1 MKSYLKS
8 LLGLTLTIACVNSG
22 HAAVTAYEPFN
33 YAAGTLANNTPATG
47 TGFTG
52 NWTVSAFPQIVNTAL
67 TYPGLTPVNRAYQ
80 HAAAGAQ
87 TTVGLA
93 SPLSSG
99 TKYISYLFKGSG
111 NSGGDTVGVFFK
123 GNNATSLFA
132 GFRVPN
138 SASLTGFGL
147 GTVNSTTLGGAT
159 ALGSAVNINNTATH
173 FIVIQIDFDT
183 SGAND
188 TVSLWI
194 DPPANAAI
202 PGVAANVVA
211 STFDVGTISAFG
223 INITGGYNPILDEIR
238 IGDTYGDVAAY
249 VPPPAAPTG
258 LAATPGNNTVSLS
271 WDATSGATGY
281 KVLRGTTTGVYT
293 VTNSV
298 ASNTNFDATVVGG
311 TTYFYAVQATNSSGG
326 GALSA
331 EVSVTP
337 TIALPSTPVGF
348 TATGTN
354 SAVLLNWSAAS
365 GASGYNIKRATTS
378 GAEVAI
384 ASTGA
389 TSYTDS
395 AVINGTTYFYTVSA
409 TNSAG
414 ESADSLEVSA
424 VPDVP
429 PATPTGLS
437 ATAGNNQ
444 VSLSWTGVAGAASYY
459 VKRSTTSGSG
469 YATVGTTTA
478 PTVAYVDSTAVKFT
492 QYYYVVSAVN
502 AYGESANSSPEATAT
517 PTGAYGPTAYEPF
530 NYTAGA
536 FANNTPSTAVG
547 FTGNWS
553 IPTGATIASGRTYP
567 GLPTTSNAYQHN
579 ASGSQNTVNF
589 ASPLSSGTKYISFL
603 IKNSG
608 NSGGD
613 TVGVFLK
620 GNNATS
626 LFAGFRAGFTGTET
640 LFGLGTVNSTS
651 LGGASALGSSAVPLS
666 NTATNF
672 IVLKIEFNTSGAN
685 ETISLWTNP
694 PVNVETPGV
703 SASVTAST
711 FDVGTISAFGI
722 NILGGYAAVIDE
734 IRVGDVY
741 GDVVGYGGGAAPTIP
756 TTVSI
761 STAQG
766 EQISWTAS
774 GANTYQPQK
783 SADNNAW
790 SNVGSLLIG
799 NTVTSVYETTSAAY
813 YRVLE
818 FVAGGPGADEMVNG
832 SFEIPAGNNVGAA
845 NWNGPASNGTVN
857 QYVTNQFDVLLPT
870 EGTNLLFIEGQGGS
884 GSVVQ
889 SDFVPISGGLTYK
902 VVFDAANPL
911 KSGGGNPQFRVE
923 YFDAANAVVG
933 SSGFVSFA
941 SAGSSWVT
949 VSNNYAAPA
958 NATKMII
965 GFLEAVGAGPSDHW
979 ITLVDNVQVSAL
991 ATIGSTNV
999 LSPTRQLG
1007 AVFTGTIQTNGVTA
1021 TAATGTIAFQT
1032 NSVALSTNS
1041 VAAGSATSATALV
1054 TPPYTV
1060 TAIYSGDN
1068 TYIGSTNTL
1077 TVNNATA
1084 TVTLQ
1089 NLNQTY
1095 DGTAKTVA
1103 ATTAPA
1109 GLTVALT
1116 YGGSSDAPTNAGN
1129 YEVIGTVV
1137 DALYVGSAT
1146 NNLVIA
1152 KAAATVTLENLNQ
1165 TYDGTARIVTA
1176 TTVPNGLSVTFTY
1189 DGSPNAPT
1197 NIATYEVIGTVVDFN
1212 YEGSATNSLVVVSGV
1227 SNTPTN
1233 ITSSVTGNQ
1242 LTIAWPEDHLGWILQ
1257 AQTNDLSTG
1266 IGNTWFDVAGSETGT
1281 QSVITI
1287 DPVNPTVFFRLRS
1300 P

>member
-1 MKSYLKS
+1 MTQIKRIAA
-8 LLGLTLTIACVNSG
+8 GLATILTVGVAD
-22 HAAVTAYEPFN
+22 AAVTAYEPFD
-33 YAAGTLANNTPATG
+33 YAAGTLANG
-47 TGFTG
+47 TASTASGFTG
-52 NWTVSAFPQIVNTAL
+52 NWTVSAFPQIVNTML

-93 SPLSSG
+93 SSLSSG
-99 TKYISYLFKGSG
+99 TKYISYLFMGSG

-123 GNNATSLFA
+123 GNNATSLFC
-132 GFRVPN
+132 GFRTPDG
-138 SASLTGFGL
+138 ASTTGFGL

-159 ALGSAVNINNTATH
+159 ALQSAVNINNTATH
-173 FIVIQIDFDT
+173 FIVIKIDFDT

-194 DPPANAAI
+194 DPPANAAA
-202 PGVAANVVA
+202 PGVPATRTNT
-211 STFDVGTISAFG
+211 TFDVGTISAFG
-223 INITGGYNPILDEIR
+223 INITGGYNPIVDEIR
-238 IGDTYGDVAAY
+238 IGDTYGDVTAY

-271 WDATSGATGY
+271 WDVTSGATGY

-298 ASNTNFDATVVGG
+298 TLNTNFDATVVGG
-311 TTYFYAVQATNSSGG
+311 TTYFYAVQATNSSGA
-326 GALSA
+326 GALSS

-337 TIALPSTPVGF
+337 TVALPSTPAGF

-354 SAVLLNWSAAS
+354 SAVLLSWNIAA
-365 GASGYNIKRATTS
+365 GATGYNIKRATTS
-378 GAEVAI
+378 GAEATI

-389 TSYTDS
+389 TSYTDA
-395 AVINGTTYFYTVSA
+395 AVVNGTTHFYTVSA

-414 ESADSLEVSA
+414 ESADSSEVSA

-429 PATPTGLS
+429 PATPTALN
-437 ATAGNNQ
+437 ATAGSNQ
-444 VSLSWTGVAGAASYY
+444 VSLTWTGSAGATSYN

-469 YATVGTTTA
+469 YTTIGTTTA
-478 PTVAYVDSTAVKFT
+478 PTTAYVDSTAVKFT

-536 FANNTPSTAVG
+536 FANNTPSTAAG
-547 FTGNWS
+547 FTGNWT
-553 IPTGATIASGRTYP
+553 IPTGATIASGRTYTN
-567 GLPTTSNAYQHN
+567 LPVAGNAYQHN
-579 ASGSQNTVNF
+579 ASGSQNTVAF
-589 ASPLSSGTKYISFL
+589 ANSMASGTKYISFL

-613 TVGVFLK
+613 AVGVFLK

-626 LFAGFRAGFTGTET
+626 LFAGFRAGFSGSET
-640 LFGLGTVNSTS
+640 YFGLGTVNSTT
-651 LGGASALGSSAVPLS
+651 LGGASALGSSAVPLN

-694 PVNVETPGV
+694 PVNVLVPGV
-703 SASVTAST
+703 AASVTAST

-741 GDVVGYGGGAAPTIP
+741 GDVVGYSAVSVPTIP

-761 STAQG
+761 AAAQG
-766 EQISWTAS
+766 EQISWSAS
-774 GANTYQPQK
+774 SGNTYQPQK
-783 SADNNAW
+783 SADNSAW
-790 SNVGSLLIG
+790 SNVGSLLVG

-818 FVAGGPGADEMVNG
+818 YVAGGPGSDEMVNG
-832 SFEIPAGNNVGAA
+832 SFEIPAANNVGAA
-845 NWNGPASNGTVN
+845 NWNGPASTGTVN
-857 QYVTNQFDVLLPT
+857 QYITNQFDVLMPT

-923 YFDAANAVVG
+923 FFNAGNGLVG

-949 VSNNYAAPA
+949 FSNNYAAPA
-958 NATKMII
+958 NATKMTI
-965 GFLEAVGAGPSDHW
+965 GFLEAVGAGPTDHW
-979 ITLVDNVQVSAL
+979 ITLVDNVRVSAL
-991 ATIGSTNV
+991 ATVGSTNV

-1007 AVFTGTIQTNGVTA
+1007 AVFTGTVQTNGVTA
-1021 TAATGTIAFQT
+1021 TAASGTITFRT
-1032 NSVALSTNS
+1032 NSVQLSANT
-1041 VAAGSATSATALV
+1041 VAAGSATSATAIV

-1060 TAIYSGDN
+1060 TAIYSGDS

-1077 TVNNATA
+1077 TVNNASA
-1084 TVTLQ
+1084 SVILGS
-1089 NLNQTY
+1089 LNQTY
-1095 DGTAKTVA
+1095 DGTARNAT
-1103 ATTAPA
+1103 ATTTPA
-1109 GLTVALT
+1109 GLTVAFT
-1116 YGGSSDAPTNAGN
+1116 YDGSSDAPTNAGT
-1129 YEVIGTVV
+1129 YTVIGSVV
-1137 DALYVGSAT
+1137 DVVYVGSAT
-1146 NNLVIA
+1146 NSLVIG
-1152 KAAATVTLENLNQ
+1152 KAAATVTLQDLNQ
-1165 TYDGTARIVTA
+1165 TYDGTARIVSA
-1176 TTVPNGLSVTFTY
+1176 TTVPSGLTVTFTY
-1189 DGSPNAPT
+1189 DGSANAPT
-1197 NIATYEVIGTVVDFN
+1197 NIGTYEIIGTVSDLN
-1212 YEGSATNSLVVVSGV
+1212 YEGSATNSLVVVNGIN
-1227 SNTPTN
+1227 NTPTN
-1233 ITSSVTGNQ
+1233 IVWSVAGDQ
-1242 LTIAWPEDHLGWILQ
+1242 LTLSWPADHLGWILQ
-1257 AQTNDLSTG
+1257 AQTNSLSTG
-1266 IGNTWFDVAGSETGT
+1266 IGANWFDVVGSETNT
-1281 QSVITI
+1281 QSVIPI
-1287 DPVNPTVFFRLRS
+1287 DPVNPAVFFRLRL

>member
-1 MKSYLKS
+1 MSPGVVGRQTQSESITPMKLNPKS
-8 LLGLTLTIACVNSG
+8 IAGLTVALLCSCAG
-22 HAAVTAYEPFN
+22 HAAIIAYEPFN
-33 YAAGTLANNTPATG
+33 YAAGTLANG
-47 TGFTG
+47 TASTASGFTG
-52 NWTVSAFPQIVNTAL
+52 NWTVSAFPQIVNTVL
-67 TYPGLTPVNRAYQ
+67 TYPNLTAVNRAYQ

-99 TKYISYLFKGSG
+99 TKYFSYLFKGSG

-123 GNNATSLFA
+123 GSNATSLFA
-132 GFRVPN
+132 GFRTPN
-138 SASLTGFGL
+138 SATLTGFGL

-194 DPPANAAI
+194 DPPANAAT

-258 LAATPGNNTVSLS
+258 LVATPGNNTVSLS

-281 KVLRGTTTGVYT
+281 KVLRGTSTGVYT

-311 TTYFYAVQATNSSGG
+311 TTYYYVVQATNASGG
-326 GALSA
+326 GALSS

-337 TIALPSTPVGF
+337 TIALPGTPTGF

-354 SAVLLNWSAAS
+354 SAVLLSWNSAA
-365 GASGYNIKRATTS
+365 GAAGYNVKRATTS
-378 GAEVAI
+378 GAEVTI

-389 TSYTDS
+389 TSYTDT
-395 AVINGTTYFYTVSA
+395 AIVNGTTYFYTVSA

-414 ESADSLEVSA
+414 ESADSLEASA
-424 VPDVP
+424 TPDVP
-429 PATPTGLS
+429 PATPTGLI
-437 ATAGNNQ
+437 ATAGSNQ
-444 VSLSWTGVAGAASYY
+444 VSLSWTAAAGAATYN

-469 YATVGTTTA
+469 YVTIGTTTA
-478 PTVAYVDSTAVKFT
+478 PTVAYVDATAVKFT
-492 QYYYVVSAVN
+492 QYYYVVSAAS
-502 AYGESANSSPEATAT
+502 AYGESADSSPEATAT

-536 FANNTPSTAVG
+536 FANNTPSTAAG
-547 FTGNWS
+547 FTGNWT
-553 IPTGATIASGRTYP
+553 IPTGATIATGRTYTN
-567 GLPTTSNAYQHN
+567 LPVAGNAYQHN

-589 ASPLSSGTKYISFL
+589 ASTLSSGTKYISFL

-613 TVGVFLK
+613 SVGVFLK

-626 LFAGFRAGFTGTET
+626 LFAGFRGGFTGSET

-651 LGGASALGSSAVPLS
+651 LGGASALGGSAVPLS

-694 PVNVETPGV
+694 PVAALAPGG
-703 SASVTAST
+703 AATITASS

-741 GDVVGYGGGAAPTIP
+741 GDVVGYSAVAVPTIP
-756 TTVSI
+756 TTVAI
-761 STAQG
+761 SVAQG
-766 EQISWTAS
+766 EQVTWTAAS
-774 GANTYQPQK
+774 GNSYQPQK
-783 SADNNAW
+783 SDDNSAW
-790 SNVGSLLIG
+790 ANVGTLLNG
-799 NTVTSVYETTSAAY
+799 NTVTSVYETTSAGY

-818 FVAGGPGADEMVNG
+818 YVAGGPGADEMVNG
-832 SFEIPAGNNVGAA
+832 SFEDPAANNIGAA

-857 QYVTNQFDVLLPT
+857 QYVTNQYDVLLPT
-870 EGTNLLFIEGQGGS
+870 AGASMLFIEGQGGS
-884 GSVVQ
+884 GSLVQ
-889 SDFVPISGGLTYK
+889 SDFVPITGGLTYK

-923 YFDAANAVVG
+923 FFDDGNAVVG

-949 VSNNYAAPA
+949 FSNNYAAPA
-958 NATKMII
+958 NATKMIV
-965 GFLEAVGAGPSDHW
+965 GFLEAVGAGPTDHW
-979 ITLVDNVQVSAL
+979 ITLVDNVTVSAL

-1007 AVFTGTIQTNGVTA
+1007 AVFTGTVQTNGVTA
-1021 TAATGTIAFQT
+1021 TAATGTITFQT
-1032 NSVALSTNS
+1032 NSVQLSADT
-1041 VAAGSATSATALV
+1041 VAAGSAASGTAIV

-1077 TVNNATA
+1077 TVNNAIA
-1084 TVTLQ
+1084 TVTLG
-1089 NLNQTY
+1089 NLNQTF
-1095 DGTAKTVA
+1095 DGTARIVTS
-1103 ATTAPA
+1103 TTAPA

-1116 YGGSSDAPTNAGN
+1116 YDGSPNAPTNVGT
-1129 YEVIGTVV
+1129 YLVIGTVV

-1146 NNLVIA
+1146 NNLV
-1152 KAAATVTLENLNQ
+1152 
-1165 TYDGTARIVTA
+1165 
-1176 TTVPNGLSVTFTY
+1176 
-1189 DGSPNAPT
+1189 
-1197 NIATYEVIGTVVDFN
+1197 
-1212 YEGSATNSLVVVSGV
+1212 VVSGI

-1233 ITSSVTGNQ
+1233 IISSVTGNQ
-1242 LTIAWPEDHLGWILQ
+1242 LTITWPESHLGWILQ
-1257 AQTNDLSTG
+1257 AQTNDLSAG
-1266 IGNTWFDVAGSETGT
+1266 LSGNWFDVTGSETGT
-1281 QSVITI
+1281 QAVITI

>member
-1 MKSYLKS
+1 MKLNLKTIA
-8 LLGLTLTIACVNSG
+8 GLTLALFSVVAG
-22 HAAVTAYEPFN
+22 RAAVIAYEPFD
-33 YAAGTLANNTPATG
+33 YPAGTLANNTPATG
-47 TGFTG
+47 PGFTG
-52 NWTVSAFPQIVNTAL
+52 NWTVSAFPQIVNTVL
-67 TYPGLTPVNRAYQ
+67 TYPSLTPVNRAYQ

-111 NSGGDTVGVFFK
+111 GSGADTVGVFFK
-123 GNNATSLFA
+123 GDNATSLFC

-138 SASLTGFGL
+138 TGTHTGFGL
-147 GTVNSTTLGGAT
+147 GSVNSTTLGAAT
-159 ALGSAVNINNTATH
+159 LLGSAVNINHTDTH
-173 FIVIQIDFDT
+173 FIVIKIDFDT
-183 SGAND
+183 AGALD

-194 DPPANAAI
+194 DPPANAAT
-202 PGVAANVVA
+202 PGVAANVVN
-211 STFDVGTISAFG
+211 STFDVGSIGAFG

-238 IGDTYGDVAAY
+238 MGDTYGDVTAY
-249 VPPPAAPTG
+249 VPPPDAPMG
-258 LAATPGNNTVSLS
+258 LVATPGNNTVSLS
-271 WDATSGATGY
+271 WDVTSGATGY
-281 KVLRGTTTGVYT
+281 KVMRGTSTGVYT

-311 TTYFYAVQATNSSGG
+311 TTYFYAVQATNASGG

-348 TATGTN
+348 SATGTN
-354 SAVLLNWSAAS
+354 SAVLLSWNIAA
-365 GASGYNIKRATTS
+365 GATGYNVKRATTS

-395 AVINGTTYFYTVSA
+395 AVVNGTTYFYTVSS

-414 ESADSLEVSA
+414 ESADSLEASA
-424 VPDVP
+424 VPNVP
-429 PATPTGLS
+429 PATPTALI
-437 ATAGNNQ
+437 ATAGSNQ
-444 VSLSWTGVAGAASYY
+444 VSLSWTGAAGAVSYN

-469 YATVGTTTA
+469 YSTIGTTVD
-478 PTVAYVDSTAVKFT
+478 PTVAYVDATAVKFT

-502 AYGESANSSPEATAT
+502 AYGESADSSPEATAT

-536 FANNTPSTAVG
+536 FANNTPSTAAG
-547 FTGNWS
+547 FTGNWT
-553 IPTGATIASGRTYP
+553 IPTGATIAAGRTYP
-567 GLPTTSNAYQHN
+567 DLPTTSNAYQHN

-589 ASPLSSGTKYISFL
+589 ASPMSSGTKYISFL

-613 TVGVFLK
+613 AVGVFLK
-620 GNNATS
+620 GNNASS
-626 LFAGFRAGFTGTET
+626 LFAGFRGGFTGSET

-651 LGGASALGSSAVPLS
+651 LGGASALGSGTVPLS

-672 IVLKIEFNTSGAN
+672 IVLKIDFNTSGGN
-685 ETISLWTNP
+685 ETVSLWTNP
-694 PVNVETPGV
+694 PVAVETPGV
-703 SASVTAST
+703 AASITANT
-711 FDVGTISAFGI
+711 FDVGTISAFGV

-741 GDVVGYGGGAAPTIP
+741 GDVVGYSAVSVPTIP

-766 EQISWTAS
+766 EQVSWTAS
-774 GANTYQPQK
+774 SANTYQPQK
-783 SADNNAW
+783 SADNSTW

-799 NTVTSVYETTSAAY
+799 DAVTSVYETTSAAY

-870 EGTNLLFIEGQGGS
+870 AGTNLLFIEGQGGS

-889 SDFVPISGGLTYK
+889 SDFVPVSGGLTYK

-923 YFDAANAVVG
+923 FFDAGNAVVG

-949 VSNNYAAPA
+949 FSNNYAAPA

-965 GFLEAVGAGPSDHW
+965 GFLEAVGAGPTDHW
-979 ITLVDNVQVSAL
+979 ITLVDNVTVSAL
-991 ATIGSTNV
+991 ATISSTNV
-999 LSPTRQLG
+999 LAPARQLG
-1007 AVFTGTIQTNGVTA
+1007 AVFTGTVQTNGVTA
-1021 TAATGTIAFQT
+1021 AVATGTITFQT
-1032 NSVALSTNS
+1032 NSVLLSANS
-1041 VAAGSATSATALV
+1041 VAAGSATSATVIV

-1084 TVTLQ
+1084 TVTLG
-1089 NLNQTY
+1089 NLNQAY
-1095 DGTAKTVA
+1095 DGTAKS
-1103 ATTAPA
+1103 ATAITTPA
-1109 GLTVALT
+1109 GLTVAFT
-1116 YGGSSDAPTNAGN
+1116 YDGSPNAPTNAGT
-1129 YEVIGTVV
+1129 YVVIGSVV

-1146 NNLVIA
+1146 NNLVI
-1152 KAAATVTLENLNQ
+1152 
-1165 TYDGTARIVTA
+1165 
-1176 TTVPNGLSVTFTY
+1176 
-1189 DGSPNAPT
+1189 
-1197 NIATYEVIGTVVDFN
+1197 
-1212 YEGSATNSLVVVSGV
+1212 TNSV
-1227 SNTPTN
+1227 SNIPTN
-1233 ITSSVTGNQ
+1233 ITSSVTGDQ
-1242 LTIAWPEDHLGWILQ
+1242 LTISWPESHLGWILQ
-1257 AQTNDLSTG
+1257 GQTNALSTG
-1266 IGNTWFDVAGSETGT
+1266 IGGTWYDVPGSEAGT
-1281 QSVITI
+1281 QAVITI

>member
-1 MKSYLKS
+1 MLF
-8 LLGLTLTIACVNSG
+8 TLSVVSAL
-22 HAAVTAYEPFN
+22 AAVTAYEPFN
-33 YAAGTLANNTPATG
+33 YPAGTLANGTASTA

-52 NWTVSAFPQIVNTAL
+52 NWTVSAFPQIVNTVL
-67 TYPGLTPVNRAYQ
+67 TYPNLTPVNRAYQ

-99 TKYISYLFKGSG
+99 TKYISYLFRGSG

-138 SASLTGFGL
+138 SATLTGFGL
-147 GTVNSTTLGGAT
+147 GTVNSTALGGAT

-173 FIVIQIDFDT
+173 FIVIKIDFDT
-183 SGAND
+183 AGALD

-194 DPPANAAI
+194 DPPANASV

-223 INITGGYNPILDEIR
+223 INITGGYNPIVDEVR
-238 IGDTYGDVAAY
+238 VGDTYGDVTAY
-249 VPPPAAPTG
+249 VPPPDAPTG
-258 LAATPGNNTVSLS
+258 LVATPGNNTVSLS
-271 WDATSGATGY
+271 WDVTSGATGY
-281 KVLRGTTTGVYT
+281 RVLRGTSTGVYT

-311 TTYFYAVQATNSSGG
+311 TTYYYVVQATNSSGG

-337 TIALPSTPVGF
+337 TIALPSTPVGV
-348 TATGTN
+348 AAIGTN
-354 SAVLLNWSAAS
+354 SAVLLSWNAAS

-378 GAEVAI
+378 GAEVTI
-384 ASTGA
+384 DSTGA

-395 AVINGTTYFYTVSA
+395 AVVNGTTYFYTVSS

-424 VPDVP
+424 VPNVP
-429 PATPTGLS
+429 PTTPTALI
-437 ATAGNNQ
+437 ATAGSNQ
-444 VSLSWTGVAGAASYY
+444 VSLSWTGSAGAVSYN

-469 YATVGTTTA
+469 YATIGTTTD
-478 PTVAYVDSTAVKFT
+478 PTTAYVDATAVKFT

-502 AYGESANSSPEATAT
+502 PYGESADSSPEATAT

-536 FANNTPSTAVG
+536 FANNTPSTAAG
-547 FTGNWS
+547 FTGNWT
-553 IPTGATIASGRTYP
+553 IPTGATIASGRTYS
-567 GLPTTSNAYQHN
+567 GLSTTANAYQHN

-589 ASPLSSGTKYISFL
+589 ASPMSSGTKFISFL

-613 TVGVFLK
+613 AVGVFLK

-626 LFAGFRAGFTGTET
+626 LFAGFRGGFTGSET
-640 LFGLGTVNSTS
+640 LFGLGSVNSTS
-651 LGGASALGSSAVPLS
+651 LGGASALGSGTVPLS

-672 IVLKIEFNTSGAN
+672 IVIKIDFNTAGAN

-694 PVNVETPGV
+694 PVNAIAPGG
-703 SASVTAST
+703 SASITANT

-741 GDVVGYGGGAAPTIP
+741 GDVVGYSEAPPAPTIA
-756 TTVSI
+756 TTVSLAV
-761 STAQG
+761 AQG

-774 GANTYQPQK
+774 SANSYQPQK
-783 SADNNAW
+783 SADNTAW

-799 NTVTSVYETTSAAY
+799 DAVTSVYETTSAAY

-884 GSVVQ
+884 GSLIQ

-923 YFDAANAVVG
+923 FFDAGNGLVG

-949 VSNNYAAPA
+949 FSNNCAAPA
-958 NATKMII
+958 NATKLII
-965 GFLEAVGAGPSDHW
+965 GFLEAVGAGPTDHW
-979 ITLVDNVQVSAL
+979 ITLVDNVTVSAL

-999 LSPTRQLG
+999 LTATRQLG
-1007 AVFTGTIQTNGVTA
+1007 AAFTGTVQTNGVTA
-1021 TAATGTIAFQT
+1021 TVATGTITFQT
-1032 NSVALSTNS
+1032 NSASLSTNT
-1041 VAAGSATSATALV
+1041 VAAGSATSATAIV

-1060 TAIYSGDN
+1060 TAIYSGDS
-1068 TYIGSTNTL
+1068 TYISSTNTL

-1084 TVTLQ
+1084 TVTLG
-1089 NLNQTY
+1089 NLNQAY
-1095 DGTAKTVA
+1095 DGTAKSAT

-1116 YGGSSDAPTNAGN
+1116 YDGSPNAPTNVGT
-1129 YEVIGTVV
+1129 YVVIGSVV

-1146 NNLVIA
+1146 NNLVI
-1152 KAAATVTLENLNQ
+1152 
-1165 TYDGTARIVTA
+1165 
-1176 TTVPNGLSVTFTY
+1176 
-1189 DGSPNAPT
+1189 
-1197 NIATYEVIGTVVDFN
+1197 
-1212 YEGSATNSLVVVSGV
+1212 TNSVST
-1227 SNTPTN
+1227 TPTN
-1233 ITSSVTGNQ
+1233 ITSSVAGNQ
-1242 LTIAWPEDHLGWILQ
+1242 LTITWPESHLGWILQ

-1266 IGNTWFDVAGSETGT
+1266 IGSNWFDVSGSEAGT

-1287 DPVNPTVFFRLRS
+1287 DPVNPTVFFRLRY

>member
-1 MKSYLKS
+1 MRKLIAS
-8 LLGLTLTIACVNSG
+8 LVIVATVGTAS
-22 HAAVTAYEPFN
+22 AAVTAYEPFN
-33 YAAGTLANNTPATG
+33 YTAGTLANG
-47 TGFTG
+47 TASTASGFTG
-52 NWTVSAFPQIVNTAL
+52 NWTVSGSPQIVNTVL
-67 TYPGLTPVNRAYQ
+67 TYSGLTPVNRAYQ

-99 TKYISYLFKGSG
+99 SKYIGYLFRGSG
-111 NSGGDTVGVFFK
+111 NSGGDTVGVYFK

-132 GFRVPN
+132 GFRTPN
-138 SASLTGFGL
+138 SATLTGFGL

-159 ALGSAVNINNTATH
+159 ALGSAININNTATH
-173 FIVIQIDFDT
+173 FIVIKIDFDT
-183 SGAND
+183 AGALD

-194 DPPANAAI
+194 DPLANAAA
-202 PGVAANVVA
+202 PAGAANVVN

-223 INITGGYNPILDEIR
+223 INITGGYNPVLDEIR
-238 IGDTYGDVAAY
+238 IGDTYGDVTAY

-281 KVLRGTTTGVYT
+281 KVLRGTSTGVYT

-311 TTYFYAVQATNSSGG
+311 TTYFYVVQATNSSGG
-326 GALSA
+326 GALSS

-337 TIALPSTPVGF
+337 TVALPSTPAGF

-354 SAVLLNWSAAS
+354 SAVLLSWNIAA
-365 GASGYNIKRATTS
+365 GATGYNVKRATTS
-378 GAEVAI
+378 GAEVTI

-389 TSYTDS
+389 TSYTDT
-395 AVINGTTYFYTVSA
+395 AIVNGTTYFYKVSA

-429 PATPTGLS
+429 PATPTALN
-437 ATAGNNQ
+437 ATAGSNQ
-444 VSLSWTGVAGAASYY
+444 VSLSWTGSAGAASYN

-469 YATVGTTTA
+469 YTTIGTATA
-478 PTVAYVDSTAVKFT
+478 PTTAYVDSTAVKFT

-502 AYGESANSSPEATAT
+502 AYGESANSSSEATAT

-530 NYTAGA
+530 NYATGA
-536 FANNTPSTAVG
+536 FANNTPSTAAG
-547 FTGNWS
+547 FTGNWT
-553 IPTGATIASGRTYP
+553 IPTGSTIAAGRTYTN
-567 GLPTTSNAYQHN
+567 LPVAGNAYQHN

-589 ASPLSSGTKYISFL
+589 ASPMSSGTKYVSFL

-626 LFAGFRAGFTGTET
+626 LFAGFRAGFSASET

-651 LGGASALGSSAVPLS
+651 LGGASALGSGTVPLS

-672 IVLKIEFNTSGAN
+672 IVLKIDFNTSGGN

-694 PVNVETPGV
+694 PVNALTPGV
-703 SASVTAST
+703 AATITAST

-734 IRVGDVY
+734 VRVGDVY
-741 GDVVGYGGGAAPTIP
+741 GDVVGYSAAPPAPTVA
-756 TTVSI
+756 TTVALSV
-761 STAQG
+761 AQG
-766 EQISWTAS
+766 EQVSWTAS
-774 GANTYQPQK
+774 GGNTYQPQK
-783 SADNNAW
+783 SADNTTW
-790 SNVGSLLIG
+790 SNVGSLLVG
-799 NTVTSVYETTSAAY
+799 NAVTSVYETTSAAY

-818 FVAGGPGADEMVNG
+818 YVAGGPGADEMVNG
-832 SFEIPAGNNVGAA
+832 SFENPAANNVGAA
-845 NWNGPASNGTVN
+845 NWNGPASTGLVN
-857 QYVTNQFDVLLPT
+857 QYVTNQYDVLLPT
-870 EGTNLLFIEGQGGS
+870 AGTNLLFIEGQGGS

-889 SDFVPISGGLTYK
+889 SDFVPVTGGLTYK

-923 YFDAANAVVG
+923 FFDAGNAVVG

-941 SAGSSWVT
+941 SAGSSWAT

-958 NATKMII
+958 NATKVIV
-965 GFLEAVGAGPSDHW
+965 GFLEAVGAGPTDHW
-979 ITLVDNVQVSAL
+979 ITLVDNVRVSAL
-991 ATIGSTNV
+991 ATVGSTNV

-1007 AVFTGTIQTNGVTA
+1007 AVFTGTVQTNGVTV
-1021 TAATGTIAFQT
+1021 TAASGTITFKT
-1032 NSVALSTNS
+1032 NSVQLSANT
-1041 VAAGSATSATALV
+1041 VAAGTATSGTAIV

-1068 TYIGSTNTL
+1068 TYISSTNTL
-1077 TVNNATA
+1077 TVNNASA
-1084 TVTLQ
+1084 SVTLG
-1089 NLNQTY
+1089 NLSQTY
-1095 DGTAKTVA
+1095 DGAAKSATAI
-1103 ATTAPA
+1103 TTPS
-1109 GLTVALT
+1109 GLTVA
-1116 YGGSSDAPTNAGN
+1116 
-1129 YEVIGTVV
+1129 
-1137 DALYVGSAT
+1137 
-1146 NNLVIA
+1146 
-1152 KAAATVTLENLNQ
+1152 
-1165 TYDGTARIVTA
+1165 
-1176 TTVPNGLSVTFTY
+1176 FTY

-1197 NIATYEVIGTVVDFN
+1197 NAGTYTVIGSVVDAVYVGSATNSLVISKAVATVALQDLNQTYNGTARVVTATTVPNGLPVTFTYDGSANAPTNIGTYEVIGTVVDVN
-1212 YEGSATNSLVVVSGV
+1212 YEGGATNSLIVVSSI

-1242 LTIAWPEDHLGWILQ
+1242 LTISWPGSHLGWILQ
-1257 AQTNDLSTG
+1257 TQTNDLSTG
-1266 IGNTWFDVAGSETGT
+1266 ISSNWFDVPGSEAAT

-1287 DPVNPTVFFRLRS
+1287 DPVNPTVFFRLRY

>member
-1 MKSYLKS
+1 MKKIIVLSAM
-8 LLGLTLTIACVNSG
+8 IALATSTR
-22 HAAVTAYEPFN
+22 AALTAYEPFN
-33 YAAGTLANNTPATG
+33 YTAGALANGTASTA

-52 NWTVSAFPQIVNTAL
+52 NWTVSAFPQIVNTVL
-67 TYPGLTPVNRAYQ
+67 VYPNLTPVDRAYQ

-87 TTVGLA
+87 TTVNLA
-93 SPLSSG
+93 SPLASG

-123 GNNATSLFA
+123 GNNATSLFC

-138 SASLTGFGL
+138 SATLTGFGL
-147 GTVNSTTLGGAT
+147 GTVNSTALGGAS

-173 FIVIQIDFDT
+173 LVVIQIDFDT
-183 SGAND
+183 AGAND

-194 DPPANAAI
+194 DPPANAAT

-223 INITGGYNPILDEIR
+223 INITGGYNPIVDEIR
-238 IGDTYGDVAAY
+238 IGDTYGDVTAY
-249 VPPPAAPTG
+249 VPPPDAPTG
-258 LAATPGNNTVSLS
+258 LVATPGNNSVSLS

-281 KVLRGTTTGVYT
+281 KVLRGTTSGVYT
-293 VTNSV
+293 VTNGV

-311 TTYFYAVQATNSSGG
+311 TTYFYAVQATNSSGA

-337 TIALPSTPVGF
+337 TIALPNTPVGF

-354 SAVLLNWSAAS
+354 SAVLLSWSIAAGADSYNVKRSTMS
-365 GASGYNIKRATTS
+365 GTEVTIAT
-378 GAEVAI
+378 V
-384 ASTGA
+384 GA
-389 TSYTDS
+389 TSYTDN
-395 AVINGTTYFYTVSA
+395 AVVNGTTYFYTVSA

-429 PATPTGLS
+429 PAAPTALI
-437 ATAGNNQ
+437 ATAGSNQ
-444 VSLSWTGVAGAASYY
+444 VSLSWTGAAGAVSYN

-469 YATVGTTTA
+469 YTTIGTTA
-478 PTVAYVDSTAVKFT
+478 DPTTTYVDAAAVKFT
-492 QYYYVVSAVN
+492 PYYYVVSAVN
-502 AYGESANSSPEATAT
+502 AYGESADSSPEATAT

-547 FTGNWS
+547 FTGNWTV
-553 IPTGATIASGRTYP
+553 PTGATIASGRTYP
-567 GLPTTSNAYQHN
+567 SLPTTANAYQHN
-579 ASGSQNTVNF
+579 ATASQNTVAF
-589 ASPLSSGTKYISFL
+589 ANAMTSGTKYISFL

-626 LFAGFRAGFTGTET
+626 LFAGFRAGFTGSET

-685 ETISLWTNP
+685 ETVSLWTNP
-694 PVNVETPGV
+694 PVNVDVPGV
-703 SASVTAST
+703 AASITATS
-711 FDVGTISAFGI
+711 FDVGNISAFGI

-741 GDVVGYGGGAAPTIP
+741 GDVVGYSAVSVPTIP
-756 TTVSI
+756 TTVSLAV
-761 STAQG
+761 AQG
-766 EQISWTAS
+766 EQVSWIAS
-774 GANTYQPQK
+774 SANTYQPQK
-783 SADNNAW
+783 SADNSTW
-790 SNVGSLLIG
+790 SSIGSLLVSDA
-799 NTVTSVYETTSAAY
+799 VTSVYETTSAAY

-818 FVAGGPGADEMVNG
+818 FVAGGPGADEMING
-832 SFEIPAGNNVGAA
+832 SFEILAANNIGAA
-845 NWNGPASNGTVN
+845 NWNGPASTGTVN
-857 QYVTNQFDVLLPT
+857 QYVTNQHDVLLPT
-870 EGTNLLFIEGQGGS
+870 AGTNLLFIEGQGGS

-889 SDFVPISGGLTYK
+889 SDFVPITGGLTYK

-923 YFDAANAVVG
+923 FYDAGNGLVG

-941 SAGSSWVT
+941 SAGSSWMT
-949 VSNNYAAPA
+949 FSNNYAAPA
-958 NATKMII
+958 NATKMIV
-965 GFLEAVGAGPSDHW
+965 GFLEAVGAGPTDHW
-979 ITLVDNVQVSAL
+979 ITLVDNVTVSAL
-991 ATIGSTNV
+991 ATVGSTNV
-999 LSPTRQLG
+999 LTPTRQLG

-1021 TAATGTIAFQT
+1021 IAATGAITFQT
-1032 NSVALSTNS
+1032 NSAALSTNT
-1041 VAAGSATSATALV
+1041 VAAGSATSATAIV

-1077 TVNNATA
+1077 MVNNATA
-1084 TVTLQ
+1084 TVVL
-1089 NLNQTY
+1089 
-1095 DGTAKTVA
+1095 G
-1103 ATTAPA
+1103 
-1109 GLTVALT
+1109 
-1116 YGGSSDAPTNAGN
+1116 
-1129 YEVIGTVV
+1129 
-1137 DALYVGSAT
+1137 
-1146 NNLVIA
+1146 
-1152 KAAATVTLENLNQ
+1152 NLNQ
-1165 TYDGTARIVTA
+1165 TYDGTARSVTA
-1176 TTVPNGLSVTFTY
+1176 TTTPAGLMVAFTY

-1197 NIATYEVIGTVVDFN
+1197 NVGTYVVIGTVVDAI
-1212 YEGSATNSLVVVSGV
+1212 YVGSATNSLVVESSI

-1233 ITSSVTGNQ
+1233 ITSSLAGNQ
-1242 LTIAWPEDHLGWILQ
+1242 LTLAWPESHLGWILQ
-1257 AQTNDLSTG
+1257 AQTNDLSAG
-1266 IGNTWFDVAGSETGT
+1266 LGGTWFDVSGSEAST

-1287 DPVNPTVFFRLRS
+1287 DPVNPTVFFRLRY

>member
-1 MKSYLKS
+1 MRKTFAS
-8 LLGLTLTIACVNSG
+8 LAMAAIVGTAN
-22 HAAVTAYEPFN
+22 AAVTAYEPFN
-33 YAAGTLANNTPATG
+33 YSAGTLANG
-47 TGFTG
+47 TASTAAGFSG
-52 NWTVSAFPQIVNTAL
+52 NWTVSAFPQIVNTVL
-67 TYPGLTPVNRAYQ
+67 TYPSLTPVNRAYQ

-123 GNNATSLFA
+123 GSNATSLFA

-138 SASLTGFGL
+138 TGTETGFGL

-183 SGAND
+183 AGALD

-194 DPPANAAI
+194 DPPANAAT
-202 PGVAANVVA
+202 PGVAANVVN
-211 STFDVGTISAFG
+211 STFDVGTIGAFG

-238 IGDTYGDVAAY
+238 IGDTYGDVTAY
-249 VPPPAAPTG
+249 VPPPDAPTG
-258 LAATPGNNTVSLS
+258 LVATPGDNTVSLS
-271 WDATSGATGY
+271 WDVTSGATGY
-281 KVLRGTTTGVYT
+281 QVLRGTSTGVYT

-311 TTYFYAVQATNSSGG
+311 TTYFYAVQATNASGG

-337 TIALPSTPVGF
+337 TIALPSTPTGF

-354 SAVLLNWSAAS
+354 SAVLLSWNAAS

-384 ASTGA
+384 ASTDA
-389 TSYTDS
+389 TSYTDA
-395 AVINGTTYFYTVSA
+395 AVVNGTTYFYTVSA

-414 ESADSLEVSA
+414 ESADSLEASA
-424 VPDVP
+424 VPNVP
-429 PATPTGLS
+429 PATPTALI
-437 ATAGNNQ
+437 ATAGSNQ
-444 VSLSWTGVAGAASYY
+444 VSLSWTGAAGAASYN

-469 YATVGTTTA
+469 YTTIGTTID
-478 PTVAYVDSTAVKFT
+478 PTVVYVDATAVKFT

-502 AYGESANSSPEATAT
+502 AYGESADSSPEATAT

-536 FANNTPSTAVG
+536 FANNTPSTAAG
-547 FTGNWS
+547 FTGNWT
-553 IPTGATIASGRTYP
+553 IPTGATIASGRTYTT
-567 GLPTTSNAYQHN
+567 LPVAGNAYQHN

-589 ASPLSSGTKYISFL
+589 ASPMSSGTKYISFL

-620 GNNATS
+620 GNNASS
-626 LFAGFRAGFTGTET
+626 LFAGFRGGFTGSET
-640 LFGLGTVNSTS
+640 LFGLGSVNSTS
-651 LGGASALGSSAVPLS
+651 LGGASGLGSGTVPLS

-694 PVNVETPGV
+694 PVNAIVPGG
-703 SASVTAST
+703 SASVTATT
-711 FDVGTISAFGI
+711 FDVGTISSFGI

-741 GDVVGYGGGAAPTIP
+741 GDVVGYSEAPPAPTIA
-756 TTVSI
+756 TTVSL
-761 STAQG
+761 SVAQG

-774 GANTYQPQK
+774 SANTYQPQK
-783 SADNNAW
+783 SADNSVW

-799 NTVTSVYETTSAAY
+799 DAVTSVYETTSASY

-832 SFEIPAGNNVGAA
+832 SFEDPAANNIGAA

-884 GSVVQ
+884 GSLVQ

-923 YFDAANAVVG
+923 FFDAGNGLVG

-949 VSNNYAAPA
+949 FSNNYAAPA
-958 NATKMII
+958 NATKLII
-965 GFLEAVGAGPSDHW
+965 GFLEAVGAGPTDHW
-979 ITLVDNVQVSAL
+979 ITVVDNVTVSAL

-999 LSPTRQLG
+999 LTATRQLG
-1007 AVFTGTIQTNGVTA
+1007 AVFTGTVQTNGVTA
-1021 TAATGTIAFQT
+1021 TAATGTITFQT
-1032 NSVALSTNS
+1032 NSAALSTNT
-1041 VAAGSATSATALV
+1041 VAAGSATSATAIV

-1060 TAIYSGDN
+1060 TAIYSGDS

-1084 TVTLQ
+1084 TVTLDS
-1089 NLNQTY
+1089 LNQTF
-1095 DGTAKTVA
+1095 DGTAKS
-1103 ATTAPA
+1103 ATATIAPA
-1109 GLTVALT
+1109 GLTVAFT
-1116 YGGSSDAPTNAGN
+1116 YDGSSDAPTNAGT
-1129 YEVIGTVV
+1129 YTVIGSVV

-1146 NNLVIA
+1146 NNLVIT
-1152 KAAATVTLENLNQ
+1152 KAAATVTLLDLNQ
-1165 TYDGTARIVTA
+1165 TYNGTARTVTA
-1176 TTVPNGLSVTFTY
+1176 TTVPNGLNVTFTY
-1189 DGSPNAPT
+1189 DGSANAPT
-1197 NIATYEVIGTVVDFN
+1197 NIGTYEVIGTVVELN
-1212 YEGSATNSLVVVSGV
+1212 YEGSATNSLVVVSGI
-1227 SNTPTN
+1227 STTPTN

-1242 LTIAWPEDHLGWILQ
+1242 LTITWPESHLGWVLQ
-1257 AQTNDLSTG
+1257 AQTNDLSVG
-1266 IGNTWFDVAGSETGT
+1266 IGSTWFDVAGSEAGT
-1281 QSVITI
+1281 QTVITI
-1287 DPVNPTVFFRLRS
+1287 DPVNPTVFFRLRY

>member
-1 MKSYLKS
+1 MKLNLKS
-8 LLGLTLTIACVNSG
+8 IVGVTLAALFTHTAS
-22 HAAVTAYEPFN
+22 HAAVSAYEPFN
-33 YAAGTLANNTPATG
+33 YNAGTLANNTPSTG
-47 TGFTG
+47 SGFTG
-52 NWTVSAFPQIVNTAL
+52 NWTVSASPQIVNTVL
-67 TYPGLTPVNRAYQ
+67 TYPGLTAVNSAYQ

-87 TTVGLA
+87 TTVALA
-93 SPLSSG
+93 NSLSSG

-159 ALGSAVNINNTATH
+159 ALGSAININNTATH
-173 FIVIQIDFDT
+173 FIVIQIDFNT

-194 DPPANAAI
+194 DPPANAAT

-223 INITGGYNPILDEIR
+223 INITGGYNPVLDEIR
-238 IGDTYGDVAAY
+238 VGDSYGDVTAY

-258 LAATPGNNTVSLS
+258 LVATPGNNTVSLS

-281 KVLRGTTTGVYT
+281 KVLRGTSTGVYT
-293 VTNSV
+293 VTNNV
-298 ASNTNFDATVVGG
+298 AANTNFDATVVGG
-311 TTYFYAVQATNSSGG
+311 ITYYYVVQATNSSGG
-326 GALSA
+326 GAFSS

-337 TIALPSTPVGF
+337 TIALPSTPSGF

-354 SAVLLNWSAAS
+354 SAVVLNWSAAS

-378 GAEVAI
+378 GAEVTI
-384 ASTGA
+384 ASAAT
-389 TSYTDS
+389 TSYTDT
-395 AVINGTTYFYTVSA
+395 AVVNGTTYFYKVSS

-414 ESADSLEVSA
+414 ESADSLEASA
-424 VPDVP
+424 IPDVP
-429 PATPTGLS
+429 PATPTGVA
-437 ATAGNNQ
+437 ATAGSNQ
-444 VSLSWTGVAGAASYY
+444 VSLTWTASPTAATYNI
-459 VKRSTTSGSG
+459 KRSTTSGSG
-469 YATVGTTTA
+469 YVTIGTATA
-478 PTVAYVDSTAVKFT
+478 PTVSFTDSSAVKFT

-502 AYGESANSSPEATAT
+502 AYGESANSSPEASAT

-530 NYTAGA
+530 NYTTGA
-536 FANNTPSTAVG
+536 FANNTPSTGTG

-553 IPTGATIASGRTYP
+553 IPTGATIAAGRSYTN
-567 GLPTTSNAYQHN
+567 LPVAGNAYQHN
-579 ASGSQNTVNF
+579 ATASQNTVNF
-589 ASPLSSGTKYISFL
+589 SSPLSSGTKYISFL

-613 TVGVFLK
+613 TVGIFLK

-651 LGGASALGSSAVPLS
+651 LGGASALGGSAVPLN

-672 IVLKIEFNTSGAN
+672 IVLKIDFNTSGAN

-694 PVNVETPGV
+694 PVNALAPG
-703 SASVTAST
+703 AAATITATT

-741 GDVVGYGGGAAPTIP
+741 GDVVGYSAVAVPTIP
-756 TTVSI
+756 TTVAI
-761 STAQG
+761 SVAQG
-766 EQISWTAS
+766 EQVSWTAS
-774 GANTYQPQK
+774 SGNSYQPQK
-783 SADNNAW
+783 SADNSAW
-790 SNVGSLLIG
+790 TNVGSLLVG
-799 NTVTSVYETTSAAY
+799 NAVTSVYEATSASY

-818 FVAGGPGADEMVNG
+818 YVAGGPGADEMVNG
-832 SFEIPAGNNVGAA
+832 SFETSAANNVGAA

-857 QYVTNQFDVLLPT
+857 QYVTNQYDVLLPT
-870 EGTNLLFIEGQGGS
+870 AGSSLLFIEGQGGS
-884 GSVVQ
+884 GSLVQ
-889 SDFVPISGGLTYK
+889 SDFVPITGGLTYK
-902 VVFDAANPL
+902 LVFDAANPL

-923 YFDAANAVVG
+923 FFDAANALVG

-941 SAGSSWVT
+941 SAGSSWAT
-949 VSNNYAAPA
+949 ISNNYAAPA
-958 NATKMII
+958 TATKAII
-965 GFLEAVGAGPSDHW
+965 GFLEAVGAGPTDHW
-979 ITLVDNVQVSAL
+979 ITLVDNVRLSAL

-999 LSPTRQLG
+999 LTATRQLG
-1007 AVFTGTIQTNGVTA
+1007 ATFTGTVQTNSVTA
-1021 TAATGTIAFQT
+1021 TAATGTITFKT
-1032 NSVALSTNS
+1032 NSVQLSANT
-1041 VAAGSATSATALV
+1041 VAAGSATSATAIL

-1060 TAIYSGDN
+1060 TAIYSGDH
-1068 TYIGSTNTL
+1068 TYLASTNTL
-1077 TVNNATA
+1077 TVNNAIA
-1084 TVTLQ
+1084 SVVLG

-1095 DGTAKTVA
+1095 NGTARTVT

-1109 GLTVALT
+1109 GLTV
-1116 YGGSSDAPTNAGN
+1116 N
-1129 YEVIGTVV
+1129 
-1137 DALYVGSAT
+1137 
-1146 NNLVIA
+1146 
-1152 KAAATVTLENLNQ
+1152 
-1165 TYDGTARIVTA
+1165 
-1176 TTVPNGLSVTFTY
+1176 FTY

-1197 NIATYEVIGTVVDFN
+1197 NVGTYIVVGTIVDAV
-1212 YEGSATNSLVVVSGV
+1212 YVGSATNNLVVASGV

-1233 ITSSVTGNQ
+1233 ITSSITGNQ
-1242 LTIAWPEDHLGWILQ
+1242 LTIAWPESHLGWILQ
-1257 AQTNDLSTG
+1257 TQTNDLNTG
-1266 IGNTWFDVAGSETGT
+1266 ISGTWFDVSGTETGT